1 MPYTYHGLW
10 IWSDLIRNMQKKK
23 SPAKKGGNYI
33 LSLLRGYLLDFV
45 KPNKHR
51 VNLIIGLNEISL
63 LPTDK

>member
-10 IWSDLIRNMQKKK
+10 IWSDPKHAKKK
-23 SPAKKGGNYI
+23 SPEKKGGNYI

-51 VNLIIGLNEISL
+51 VNLLIGLNEISL